1 MKNNEE
7 MALALGGKTFIDE
20 VYEENLKQRKII
32 LNQQIDENVVETVT
46 MQILKWNTED
56 IGSSVK
62 ERIPIKLY
70 INSVGG
76 DVFNGLNLCD
86 VIKNSVTP
94 VYGIVMGY
102 AYSMGGVIFL
112 STHKKYMF
120 ESSSLLIHDGN
131 TSLSGSAGKVKDL
144 QKFYEKVDGRLKN
157 IIVGNSK
164 MTSEEYDENYDR
176 ELYLLADECKEK
188 GICDYIIGQ
197 DCSIEEIL

>member
-1 MKNNEE
+1 MKNNEDV
-7 MALALGGKTFIDE
+7 ALALGGKTFIDE

-56 IGSSVK
+56 VGIIK
-62 ERIPIKLY
+62 EGRQPIKIY

-86 VIKNSVTP
+86 IIKNSITP
-94 VYGIVMGY
+94 VHGIVMGY

-120 ESSSLLIHDGN
+120 ENSSLLIHDGN
-131 TSLSGSAGKVKDL
+131 STLSGSSGKVKDL
-144 QKFYEKVDGRLKN
+144 QKFYEKVDERIKN
-157 IIVGNSK
+157 IIVDNSNIS
-164 MTSEEYDENYDR
+164 TEEYEENYDR
-176 ELYLLADECKEK
+176 ELYLLADECKVK

>member
-1 MKNNEE
+1 MKKCEDV
-7 MALALGGKTFIDE
+7 ALALGGKTFIDE

-32 LNQQIDENVVETVT
+32 LNQQIDENIIETVT

-56 IGSSVK
+56 IEKAK
-62 ERIPIKLY
+62 EDRTPIKLY

-86 VIKNSVTP
+86 VIKNSITSI
-94 VYGIVMGY
+94 YGIVMGY

-131 TSLSGSAGKVKDL
+131 TSVSGSAGKVKDL
-144 QKFYEKVDGRLKN
+144 QKFYEKIDGKLKN
-157 IIVGNSK
+157 IIINNSNI
-164 MTSEEYDENYDR
+164 TSEEYDENYDR
-176 ELYLLADECKEK
+176 ELYLLADECKKK

-197 DCSIEEIL
+197 DCPMEDVL

>member
-1 MKNNEE
+1 MKDNEE

-56 IGSSVK
+56 IGSLVK

-188 GICDYIIGQ
+188 GICDYMIGQ